1 MAHTREKGWEMKKG
15 TVVKTF
21 QVMPFTPKGYEGQFE
36 SKMLIDR
43 TNSAS
48 EKLQVNQFV
57 LKPGCR
63 TEGAIHQEPYDEI
76 YYVLSGQAILHL
88 GEEAYDIGK
97 DTIIFIPGGTFH
109 SLDNKSQTEDFV
121 LLTIWH
127 THPEK
132 GVNEVYDMRK
142 EAWGK
147 TFRKIGE

>member
-1 MAHTREKGWEMKKG
+1 MKKG
-15 TVVKTF
+15 TVVRATM
-21 QVMPFTPKGYEGQFE
+21 VMPFTPKGYEGQFE

-63 TEGAIHQEPYDEI
+63 TEGAIHREPYDEV
-76 YYVLSGQAILHL
+76 YYVLSGEAVLHL
-88 GEEAYDIGK
+88 ADEAYDIGK
-97 DTIIFIPGGTFH
+97 DTIIFIPGVTFH
-109 SLDNKSQTEDFV
+109 SLDNKSKTENFV

-127 THPEK
+127 THPER

-147 TFRKIGE
+147 TFRRIGE

>member
-1 MAHTREKGWEMKKG
+1 MKKG
-15 TVVKTF
+15 TVVKATA
-21 QVMPFTPKGYEGQFE
+21 VMPFTPKGYEGQFE

-48 EKLQVNQFV
+48 EKLQINQFV

-63 TEGAIHQEPYDEI
+63 TEGGIHREPYDEV

-88 GEEAYDIGK
+88 GEEAHDIGK

-127 THPEK
+127 THPER

>member
-1 MAHTREKGWEMKKG
+1 MKKG
-15 TVVKTF
+15 TVVKATA
-21 QVMPFTPKGYEGQFE
+21 VMPFTPKGYEGQFE

-48 EKLQVNQFV
+48 EKLQVNQFI

-63 TEGAIHQEPYDEI
+63 TEGAIHREPYDEV
-76 YYVLSGQAILHL
+76 YYVLSGEVVLHL
-88 GEEAYDIGK
+88 ADEAYDIGK

-127 THPEK
+127 THPER
-132 GVNEVYDMRK
+132 GVNEVYDRRK

>member
-1 MAHTREKGWEMKKG
+1 MGHMTEGTKMEKG
-15 TVVKTF
+15 TVVKATA
-21 QVMPFTPKGYEGQFE
+21 VMPFTPKGYEGQFE

-48 EKLQVNQFV
+48 EKLQINQFV

-63 TEGAIHQEPYDEI
+63 TEGVIHQEPYDEV
-76 YYVLSGQAILHL
+76 YYVLSGEAVLHL
-88 GEEAYDIGK
+88 ADEAYDIGK

-127 THPEK
+127 THPER

>member
-1 MAHTREKGWEMKKG
+1 MTEGTKMKEG
-15 TVVKTF
+15 TVVRATT
-21 QVMPFTPKGYEGQFE
+21 VMPFTPEGYEGQFE

-63 TEGAIHQEPYDEI
+63 TEGAIHGEPYDEV
-76 YYVLSGQAILHL
+76 YYVLSGEAVLHL
-88 GEEAYDIGK
+88 ADEAYDIGK

-142 EAWGK
+142 EAWGR
-147 TFRKIGE
+147 TFRRIGE

>member
-1 MAHTREKGWEMKKG
+1 MKKG
-15 TVVKTF
+15 TVVKATT
-21 QVMPFTPKGYEGQFE
+21 VMPFTPKGYERQFE

-63 TEGAIHQEPYDEI
+63 TEGAIHREPYDEV
-76 YYVLSGQAILHL
+76 YYILSGEAVLHL
-88 GEEAYDIGK
+88 GEEAHDIGE
-97 DTIIFIPGGTFH
+97 DTIVFIPGGTFH
-109 SLDNKSQTEDFV
+109 SLENKSQTEDFV

-127 THPEK
+127 THPER
-132 GVNEVYDMRK
+132 GVNEVYDMRQ